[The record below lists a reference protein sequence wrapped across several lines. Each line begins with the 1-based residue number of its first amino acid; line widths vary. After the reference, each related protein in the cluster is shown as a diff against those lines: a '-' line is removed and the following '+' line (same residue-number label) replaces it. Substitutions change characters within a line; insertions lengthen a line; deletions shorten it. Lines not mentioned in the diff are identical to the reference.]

1 MAYTDIDKPSD
12 YFDTK
17 LYTGNAGTLN
27 VTGLDFQPD
36 WVWIKN
42 RTSDY
47 THGLYDSVRGA
58 GSSKGIYS
66 NTNEAEGTNSAFQ
79 NLTSFN
85 SDGFSLGS
93 TSNTNVIN
101 TNSQNHVSWNWKA
114 GTSFTNDASSTG
126 IGATDS
132 AGSVNETA
140 GFSVCTY
147 TGVGGTSTTI
157 KHGLSTA
164 PTVMLIKNRSSDKD
178 WGVYHQGIGNTHR
191 LYLNLTDAATSAI
204 GTFRNTSP
212 TSSIFTVGDHASVNT
227 SGNNYV
233 AYIFSERQGHS
244 KFGSYTGNA
253 NVDGTFVYTG
263 FKPALI
269 IFKNADS
276 GSADWVLYDNKRDGF
291 NSNNIALYPN
301 ANAADDTGND
311 PDILSNGFKQ
321 RATGSDRNGN
331 GENIIYMA
339 FAENPFVTSTGV
351 PATAR

>member
-1 MAYTDIDKPSD
+1 MSYTNGLDDPSAS
-12 YFDTK
+12 FQTT
-17 LYTGNAGTLN
+17 LYTGNGSNDLSITNSGNSDL
-27 VTGLDFQPD
+27 QPD
-36 WVWIKN
+36 WVWIKQ
-42 RTSDY
+42 RDSRD
-47 THGLYDSVRGA
+47 HFLFDSVRGVLQYVA
-58 GSSKGIYS
+58 S
-66 NTNEAEGTNSAFQ
+66 NTDAAESTLSDG
-79 NLTSFN
+79 LKSFN
-85 SDGFSLGS
+85 SNGFTIDDGVG
-93 TSNTNVIN
+93 IN
-101 TNSQNHVSWNWKA
+101 QNNDPHVSWNWKA

-301 ANAADDTGND
+301 ASAGDDTGND

>member
-1 MAYTDIDKPSD
+1 MSYTNGLDDPSAS
-12 YFDTK
+12 FQAT
-17 LYTGNAGTLN
+17 LYTGNGSNDLSITNSGNSDL
-27 VTGLDFQPD
+27 QPD
-36 WVWIKN
+36 WVWIKQ
-42 RTSDY
+42 RDSRD
-47 THGLYDSVRGA
+47 HFLFDSVRGVLQYVA
-58 GSSKGIYS
+58 S
-66 NTNEAEGTNSAFQ
+66 NTDAAESTLSDG
-79 NLTSFN
+79 LKSFN
-85 SDGFSLGS
+85 SNGFTIDDGVG
-93 TSNTNVIN
+93 IN
-101 TNSQNHVSWNWKA
+101 QNNDPHVSWNWKA